1 MLKIAICDDTKEDRD
16 TVHQYVQ
23 QFCREKKLSAEI
35 KVFEH
40 PDDLICACE
49 KYRPH
54 IYILDIVMPMV
65 NGIQAARELRWNQP
79 DAQIIFATSE
89 ESYALESFDVNPVNY
104 ILKPVRREKLF
115 ETLDLAMKR
124 IRLEEENA
132 MTIKVKGGY
141 CTLHPGDIMYLD
153 YRNHVVSYHLLSG
166 ETISTSTLR
175 IGFAEYL
182 MQNHAGDDIVLCHES
197 VAVNIQAID
206 KLTRTEVMVRNR
218 EILPVAKSRY
228 AQVAEIYMNYRFH

>member
-1 MLKIAICDDTKEDRD
+1 MLKIAICDDRKEDRD
-16 TVHQYVQ
+16 RMNQYVQ
-23 QFCREKKLSAEI
+23 QFCQERMREAEI
-35 KVFEH
+35 KVFAH
-40 PDDLICACE
+40 PDDLILTCE
-49 KYRPH
+49 KLRPH

-89 ESYALESFDVNPVNY
+89 ESFALESFDVNPVNY
-104 ILKPVRREKLF
+104 IMKPIKREKLF
-115 ETLDLAMKR
+115 ETLDLAIKR
-124 IRLEEENA
+124 IHLEEEKTVT
-132 MTIKVKGGY
+132 MKVKGGY
-141 CTLHPGDIMYLD
+141 RTIHIDDILYLD

-182 MQNHAGDDIVLCHES
+182 MQNHEEDDIVLCHES
-197 VAVNIQAID
+197 VAVNIKSID
-206 KLTRTEVMVRNR
+206 KLTKTDIMVRNR

-228 AQVAEIYMNYRFH
+228 AQVSEKYMNYRFR

>member
-1 MLKIAICDDTKEDRD
+1 MLKIVICDDRKEDRD
-16 TVHQYVQ
+16 KMHQYVQ
-23 QFCREKKLSAEI
+23 QFCKEKMLQAEI
-35 KVFEH
+35 KIFDH
-40 PDDLICACE
+40 PDELICECE

-89 ESYALESFDVNPVNY
+89 ESFALESFDVNPVNY
-104 ILKPVRREKLF
+104 ILKPVKKKKLF
-115 ETLDLAMKR
+115 DTLDLAIKR
-124 IRLEEENA
+124 INLEEENA
-132 MTIKVKGGY
+132 VTIKVKGGY
-141 CTLHPGDIMYLD
+141 RTLHLGDIMYLD

-182 MQNHAGDDIVLCHES
+182 MQNHEEDDIVLCHES
-197 VAVNIQAID
+197 VAVNIQSID
-206 KLTRTEVMVRNR
+206 KLTKTELMVRNQ

-228 AQVAEIYMNYRFH
+228 AQVAEKYMEYRFH

>member
-1 MLKIAICDDTKEDRD
+1 MLKIVICDDRKEDRD
-16 TVHQYVQ
+16 KMHQYVQ
-23 QFCREKKLSAEI
+23 QFCKEKMLQAEI
-35 KVFEH
+35 KIFDH
-40 PDDLICACE
+40 PDELICECE

-89 ESYALESFDVNPVNY
+89 ESFALESFDVNPVNY
-104 ILKPVRREKLF
+104 ILKPVRKEKLF
-115 ETLDLAMKR
+115 DTLYLAIKR
-124 IRLEEENA
+124 IHLEEENA
-132 MTIKVKGGY
+132 VTIKVKGGY
-141 CTLHPGDIMYLD
+141 RTLHLGDIMYLD

-182 MQNHAGDDIVLCHES
+182 MQNHEEDDIVLCHES
-197 VAVNIQAID
+197 VAVNIQSID
-206 KLTRTEVMVRNR
+206 KLTKTELMVRNQ

-228 AQVAEIYMNYRFH
+228 AQVAEKYMEYRFH